1 MKRMKNP
8 QTQDDWAA
16 TKAALSILP
25 KEQHAD
31 YLAMLNDAKTKAKGI
46 TAKAVTLE
54 VKPEKAT
61 GSKVQEKANKAKSS
75 TKAKSSSKRAAVVQ
89 KKAKVNGAF
98 ITFHQYS
105 MLQTVREL
113 VANGVNGA
121 EGLSSSEIAE
131 YRDCGETG
139 SEVSTVLDR
148 LKAYRI
154 IDWRLVEVSKKPDES
169 QTWPSRNFPS
179 STKRREF
186 TLLG

>member
-1 MKRMKNP
+1 MTSGKN
-8 QTQDDWAA
+8 TDWAA
-16 TKAALSILP
+16 IRAALSILP
-25 KEQHAD
+25 QDQHAD
-31 YLAMLNDAKTKAKGI
+31 YLAMLNDTKTRAKGI
-46 TAKAVTLE
+46 KAKAVTLE
-54 VKPEKAT
+54 VKPEEAT
-61 GSKVQEKANKAKSS
+61 GSKVQEKAKKAKSS
-75 TKAKSSSKRAAVVQ
+75 TRAKSSSKRASVGQ

-121 EGLSSSEIAE
+121 EGLSSTEIAE

-139 SEVSTVLDR
+139 GEVSSVLDR
-148 LKAYRI
+148 LKAYDI
-154 IDWRLVEVSKKPDES
+154 IDWRLVEVKKPDGEQS
-169 QTWPSRNFPS
+169 WPSRNVPS

>member
-1 MKRMKNP
+1 MTNGKNP
-8 QTQDDWAA
+8 DWAA
-16 TKAALSILP
+16 TRAALSILP
-25 KEQHAD
+25 QEQHAD
-31 YLAMLNDAKTKAKGI
+31 YLAMLNDTKTRAKGI
-46 TAKAVTLE
+46 EAKAVTLE
-54 VKPEKAT
+54 VKPEEAT
-61 GSKVQEKANKAKSS
+61 GSKVQEKAKKAKSS
-75 TKAKSSSKRAAVVQ
+75 TKAKSSRKRAAVSQ